1 VKSLKGPK
9 RVLNLLGYHL
19 VELFLDLELIM
30 PNEDCLSGYEQ
41 DISII
46 NSLFLLLFL
55 YEIGQS

>member
-1 VKSLKGPK
+1 MKSLKGSK

-30 PNEDCLSGYEQ
+30 SNEDGLSGYEQ

-46 NSLFLLLFL
+46 NSLFLLFL